1 MTTTEERNRE
11 TRTGGIYIPPFR
23 LAQLQKEITDKS
35 SRSFQKM
42 MWEILRKSLNG
53 IINKVNVSNLQNIIF
68 ELFNENL
75 LRGKGL
81 LVKALL
87 KSQMAA
93 PTFTHV
99 YAALIAVVNTKLP
112 EIGALLVTRVILQ
125 FQRAYKRNDK
135 LVCIATTKMIAHL
148 TNQQVVHEL
157 LALEVLL
164 FLLSQP
170 TEDSVE
176 IAADFMKESGQVL
189 SEICPQGVQSI
200 FERFRGILQEGK
212 CSRRVQYTIENL
224 MAIRKTKF
232 KDHPGVIAEL
242 DLVED
247 ADKITHEVSLD
258 EPGDPQDM
266 LNVFCFDSEFEAH
279 EQEWSAIRKEIIGE
293 EDYLGEGE
301 QNEEEL
307 AEEENEARNKEAIQ
321 DFTDRDLMN
330 LRKTVY
336 LVITSSVDS
345 EECANKLIKLK
356 IRPGQEKEVC
366 KMMTECCMHERTYL
380 RFYGLLA
387 QKYCQL
393 DQVYQDNFHEL
404 FKEYYQTIHRFETN
418 MLRNVAKFFAHL
430 MFTDSIVWSVLS
442 IVRLTEEDTTS
453 SSRIFLKI
461 LFQEIT
467 EELGLPEL
475 TKRLQDPDFQIAYSG
490 LFMRDIAKH
499 TRFSINF
506 FTSIGLGV
514 VTEDLRSFLAQAAQM
529 QSESSYSSS
538 SSESESESESSESGK
553 GSESGEDEEQRK
565 NEEAANRFMR
575 KEIEGKRRR
584 SESSSRKGRRTRRSR
599 SRERR

>member
-1 MTTTEERNRE
+1 MMTTEDRKRE
-11 TRTGGIYIPPFR
+11 TRAGGVYIPPFR
-23 LAQLQKEITDKS
+23 LAQLQKEITDKT
-35 SRSFQKM
+35 SREYQKM
-42 MWEILRKSLNG
+42 MWEVLRKSLNG
-53 IINKVNVSNLQNIIF
+53 IINKANVSNLQNVIF

-75 LRGKGL
+75 VRGKGL

-93 PTFTHV
+93 PGFTHV

-112 EIGALLVTRVILQ
+112 EIGALLTTRVILQ

-135 LVCIATTKMIAHL
+135 LVCIATTKMVAHL

-176 IAADFMKESGQVL
+176 IAADFMKECGQVL
-189 SEICPQGVQSI
+189 SEICPQGVQGI

-232 KDHPGVIAEL
+232 KDHPGVIQEL

-258 EPGDPQDM
+258 HPGDPQDL
-266 LNVFCFDSEFEAH
+266 LNVFSFDPDFEAH
-279 EQEWSAIRKEIIGE
+279 EEEWSSIRKEIIGD
-293 EDYLGEGE
+293 EDYMGEGE
-301 QNEEEL
+301 AAEADL
-307 AEEENEARNKEAIQ
+307 AEEENETRQKEAIQ

-330 LRKTVY
+330 LRRTVY

-356 IRPGQEKEVC
+356 IRPGQEKEIC

-393 DQVYQDNFHEL
+393 DQVYQDSFQEL
-404 FKEYYQTIHRFETN
+404 FKEYYQTIHRYETN
-418 MLRNVAKFFAHL
+418 MLRNAAKFFAHL
-430 MFTDSIVWSVLS
+430 LFTDSLVWSVLS
-442 IVRLTEEDTTS
+442 IVHLTEEDTTS

-475 TKRLQDPDFQIAYSG
+475 TKRLQDPEFTIAYSG

-506 FTSIGLGV
+506 FTSIGLGA
-514 VTEDLRSFLAQAAQM
+514 VTEELRSFLAEAAQLHP
-529 QSESSYSSS
+529 ESSYSSS
-538 SSESESESESSESGK
+538 SSSESESGSGSSESEE
-553 GSESGEDEEQRK
+553 SESGEDEEQRK
-565 NEEAANRFMR
+565 NEEAADRFLR

-584 SESSSRKGRRTRRSR
+584 SESSSRKGKRSRRSR